1 MLPIKRL
8 DRLLRIFWLGL
19 FTLIAVPAWA
29 LDVEVGGQALRDYT
43 AAYNEFRPLAE
54 RGNAVAQFNMGVMYA
69 NGQGVKQ
76 DHAEAVRWFRM
87 AAAQGYANAQ
97 RNLGVMYTL
106 GRGVQQDYV
115 QGYLWSE
122 LSAARGDKESALLR
136 NTLMKEMTEEQI
148 AEARKLVREWKP
160 K

>member
-1 MLPIKRL
+1 M
-8 DRLLRIFWLGL
+8 
-19 FTLIAVPAWA
+19 
-29 LDVEVGGQALRDYT
+29 DVEIGGQALERGDYT

-54 RGNAVAQFNMGVMYA
+54 RGNAVAQFNLGVMYA
-69 NGQGVKQ
+69 NGQGVPQ
-76 DHAEAVRWFRM
+76 SYAEAVRWFRM
-87 AAAQGYANAQ
+87 AAAQGYVNAQ

-160 K
+160 LNK